1 VSEARFERFLMRRYQ
16 RGFRTG
22 RVLPPLLLTMVLVV
36 LAFAGVMRLVD
47 SNEYPT
53 YGRAVWFAVQTVTT
67 VGYGDVTP
75 KEPWGR
81 FVAGI
86 LMLFGFAFLSLIT
99 GTIASALVARATAS
113 SRDDLA
119 GLERRI
125 AELEGRADTP
135 R

>member
-1 VSEARFERFLMRRYQ
+1 VNEARFERFLMRLFA

-22 RVLPPLLLTMVLVV
+22 RILPPLLFTMILIV

-47 SNEYPT
+47 SKEYPT
-53 YGRAVWFAVQTVTT
+53 YGKAVWLAVQTVTT

-75 KEPWGR
+75 VEPWGR
-81 FVAGI
+81 FVAAI
-86 LMLFGFAFLSLIT
+86 LMLVGFAFLSLIT
-99 GTIASALVARATAS
+99 GTIASALVARTTATS
-113 SRDDLA
+113 KDDLA

-125 AELEGRADTP
+125 AELESR

>member
-36 LAFAGVMRLVD
+36 FAFAGVMRLVD